1 MREFLLYK
9 LIYRQKVIKNI
20 NIKIRSEIIR
30 FNRYEFLLERFAKEI
45 NEFVIFSSV
54 SGRDEQI
61 RIIRLRDIIFTDVKI
76 IFCWNLN

>member
-1 MREFLLYK
+1 MR
-9 LIYRQKVIKNI
+9 
-20 NIKIRSEIIR
+20 IRSEIIS

-61 RIIRLRDIIFTDVKI
+61 RIIRIRHIIFTDNKI
-76 IFCWNLN
+76 IFCWNLS

>member
-9 LIYRQKVIKNI
+9 LIYRQKVIK

-61 RIIRLRDIIFTDVKI
+61 RIIRLRHIIFTDVKI